1 MQHKN
6 SVNSGAQLCHQ
17 AHSFSPSFYFDLLSQ
32 LSLRSQNGCHCSRQ
46 HTVMTSM
53 AEKGMSLPV
62 LYFIWREEIPS
73 DTPFSL
79 VIVALY
85 AYTFL
90 DHLVSEWDHH
100 DWLRL
105 ALSSRNILWATY
117 IILNCLSHTKKKSRC
132 YQSYYHIF
140 LTPTYLKY
148 YFNI

>member
-1 MQHKN
+1 M
-6 SVNSGAQLCHQ
+6 NSGAQLCHQ
-17 AHSFSPSFYFDLLSQ
+17 AHRFSPSFYFDLLSQ
-32 LSLRSQNGCHCSRQ
+32 LSLRFQNGCHCSRQ
-46 HTVMTSM
+46 HTVMTSV

-85 AYTFL
+85 AHTFL
-90 DHLVSEWDHH
+90 DHLVSKWDHH
-100 DWLRL
+100 DWVRL

-117 IILNCLSHTKKKSRC
+117 IILNCLSHTKKKKAAVISPNTI
-132 YQSYYHIF
+132 SYWPQH
-140 LTPTYLKY
+140 LKY